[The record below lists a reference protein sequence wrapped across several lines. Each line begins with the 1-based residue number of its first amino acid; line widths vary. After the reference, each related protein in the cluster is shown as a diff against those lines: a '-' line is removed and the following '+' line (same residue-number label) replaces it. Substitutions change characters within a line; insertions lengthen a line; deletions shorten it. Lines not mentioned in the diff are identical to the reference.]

1 MNKTKKI
8 KKMNNKILI
17 FKNKHYNIK
26 KKVNLSILNNKM

>member
-17 FKNKHYNIK
+17 FKNKHNNIK